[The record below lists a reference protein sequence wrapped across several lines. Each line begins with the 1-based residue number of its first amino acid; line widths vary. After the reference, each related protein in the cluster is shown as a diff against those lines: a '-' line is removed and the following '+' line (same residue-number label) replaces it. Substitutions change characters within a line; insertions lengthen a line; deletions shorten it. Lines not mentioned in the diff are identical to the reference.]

1 MPLHTWSAPAPV
13 ADLAA
18 RALSSCSSAL
28 SRAFVAAPHP
38 VFELPLAELL
48 AGGGIEAAQ
57 MVGWRYLVLDDD
69 RAVGTIEIVASH
81 LGDQPRLRCIESGP
95 AADSTA
101 CVLAMAEQHP
111 AIVRVSRV
119 LGLLRVSSIHL
130 QALWL
135 RDADGEERL
144 DRLALIAPAPEG
156 APTGRLIDAR
166 AFLRLA
172 RALGARERERAAAS
186 SVSWPDL
193 DPE

>member
-1 MPLHTWSAPAPV
+1 MPLHTWPAPAPV

-18 RALSSCSSAL
+18 RALSSCGSAL

-38 VFELPLAELL
+38 VFDLRLAALL
-48 AGGGIEAAQ
+48 AGSGIKAAQ
-57 MVGWRYLVLDDD
+57 MVGWRYVVLDDD
-69 RAVGTIEIVASH
+69 RAVGTLEIVASH
-81 LGDQPRLRCIESGP
+81 LSDQPRLRCIESGP

-101 CVLAMAEQHP
+101 RMLAMAERHP
-111 AIVRVSRV
+111 VIMRGSRV

-135 RDADGEERL
+135 RDADGDERL
-144 DRLALIAPAPEG
+144 DRMALIAPAPEG

-172 RALGARERERAAAS
+172 RALGTRERARAAAS
-186 SVSWPDL
+186 SVPWPDQ